1 MKVTVWGGAGLLGSP
16 VCDVLSENGHDVTIA
31 DIQESS
37 WQKEWPISVDTYQDL
52 KKVEKAIG
60 Y

>member
-1 MKVTVWGGAGLLGSP
+1 MKVTVWGGSGFLGSP